1 MKHDLTTG
9 TWQDDTGCPISIVLA
24 AASDVI
30 LYLDGGDNVCG
41 FVFVI
46 VGVISGGGRGH
57 VHLVD
62 HLTEIHIPLSY
73 A

>member
-1 MKHDLTTG
+1 MDNKKNTK
-9 TWQDDTGCPISIVLA
+9 
-24 AASDVI
+24 VI
-30 LYLDGGDNVCG
+30 LYLDGGDDVCG

-46 VGVISGGGRGH
+46 VGVISGGGRGR

>member
-1 MKHDLTTG
+1 MDNKKNTK
-9 TWQDDTGCPISIVLA
+9 
-24 AASDVI
+24 VI

>member
-1 MKHDLTTG
+1 MDNKKNTK
-9 TWQDDTGCPISIVLA
+9 
-24 AASDVI
+24 VI

-46 VGVISGGGRGH
+46 VGVISGGRRGR

>member
-1 MKHDLTTG
+1 MAIHLNNKA
-9 TWQDDTGCPISIVLA
+9 LA
-24 AASDVI
+24 LMDNKKNTKVI
-30 LYLDGGDNVCG
+30 LYLDGGDDVCG

-46 VGVISGGGRGH
+46 VGVISGGRRGR

-62 HLTEIHIPLSY
+62 HSTEIHIPLSY